1 MSTDSSHPL
10 AALKFEA
17 EVCDQGRIELSVPY
31 APGARVVVFVMPERS
46 EAMDD
51 LVAAAQTSLD
61 FWDNPFDDQND
72 RNRASCQ
79 T

>member
-1 MSTDSSHPL
+1 MSTDSSHPQ

-17 EVCDQGRIELSVPY
+17 EVCREGRIELTVPY
-31 APGARVVVFVMPERS
+31 APGAHVVVFVVQEPA

-61 FWDNPFDDQND
+61 FWDNSFDDQDWN
-72 RNRASCQ
+72 NA
-79 T
+79 